1 MIGLKTSVL
10 LLMRVFKVKRCA
22 FRNFINDDN
31 YNQTKKQN
39 KTIRN
44 RNEEYVYT
52 GSIDIFSFT
61 GHSFVFDYPYLYDA
75 INCSIS

>member
-31 YNQTKKQN
+31 YNQTKKTKQFE
-39 KTIRN
+39 TEMRN
-44 RNEEYVYT
+44 MFTPDR
-52 GSIDIFSFT
+52 SIFSLLQVI
-61 GHSFVFDYPYLYDA
+61 HPY
-75 INCSIS
+75 SIIHIYMMR